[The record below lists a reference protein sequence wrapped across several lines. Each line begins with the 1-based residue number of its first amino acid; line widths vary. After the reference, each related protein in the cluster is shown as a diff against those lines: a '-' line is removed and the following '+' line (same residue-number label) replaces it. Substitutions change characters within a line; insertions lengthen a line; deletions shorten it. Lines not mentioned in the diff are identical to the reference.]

1 MLNKIS
7 EVYMDEC
14 YMFLFMWRFKKLLL
28 QKQIKEGSLNKGY
41 IDREKLDERIL
52 DIVMLI
58 ILENLILM
66 IYIQQ
71 MNIVMNNQI
80 F

>member
-28 QKQIKEGSLNKGY
+28 QKQIKEGLLNKGY